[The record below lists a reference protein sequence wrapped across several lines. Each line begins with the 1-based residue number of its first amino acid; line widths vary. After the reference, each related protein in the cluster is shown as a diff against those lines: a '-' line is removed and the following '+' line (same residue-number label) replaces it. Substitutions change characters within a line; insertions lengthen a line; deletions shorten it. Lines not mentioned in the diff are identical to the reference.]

1 MNRKLMK
8 TCIIKKNIINFF
20 TSTFF
25 LFLIIWS
32 ISTKCEALENKILFK
47 VNNEIITSIDLL
59 NNLNYLKSLNPNFE
73 NLDKN
78 TMMSIASNELIK
90 HKIKEIAI
98 EQITNQSIDKKLL
111 EDFLISNYA
120 MNNIKNISE
129 LDRYLNQYDIEVE
142 YLKSKMKTNLLWNRL
157 IFSKFSD
164 KVIINK
170 DEIKNELTKN
180 NSQNEYNLSEIIFSL
195 ENNETLGL
203 KSKKIFDIIE
213 KDGFDTAALKFS
225 NSDSSSLG
233 GNIGWIKENS
243 LNKNVRDSLKE
254 VEEKNY
260 TTPILIPGGFLILK
274 INELRTIELFNNIEE
289 AVEETIKI
297 KTNEQ
302 LNQFSNIYLNKFR
315 KDVKIEKL

>member
-1 MNRKLMK
+1 MK

-90 HKIKEIAI
+90 HIIKEIAI

-111 EDFLISNYA
+111 EDFLLSNYA

-129 LDRYLNQYDIEVE
+129 LDKYLNQYDIEVE

-260 TTPILIPGGFLILK
+260 TTPIVIPGGFLILK

-302 LNQFSNIYLNKFR
+302 LNQLN
-315 KDVKIEKL
+315 L

>member
-1 MNRKLMK
+1 MK

-129 LDRYLNQYDIEVE
+129 LNKYLNQYDIEVE

-254 VEEKNY
+254 DQEKKY
-260 TTPILIPGGFLILK
+260 TAPIVIPGGFLILK

>member
-25 LFLIIWS
+25 LFLMIWS
-32 ISTKCEALENKILFK
+32 MSTKCEALENKIIFK

-98 EQITNQSIDKKLL
+98 EQITNQLIDKKLL
-111 EDFLISNYA
+111 EDFLVSNYA

-129 LDRYLNQYDIEVE
+129 LDKYLNQYDIEVE

-180 NSQNEYNLSEIIFSL
+180 NYQNEYNLSEIIFSL

-203 KSKKIFDIIE
+203 KSKKIFDVIE

-225 NSDSSSLG
+225 NSDSSNLG

-254 VEEKNY
+254 VQEKKY
-260 TTPILIPGGFLILK
+260 TAPIVIPGGFLILK

>member
-1 MNRKLMK
+1 MK

-25 LFLIIWS
+25 LFLMIWS
-32 ISTKCEALENKILFK
+32 MSTKCEALENKILFK

-98 EQITNQSIDKKLL
+98 EQITNLSIDKKLL
-111 EDFLISNYA
+111 EDFLLSNYA
-120 MNNIKNISE
+120 INNIKNIGE
-129 LDRYLNQYDIEVE
+129 LDKYLNQYDIEVE

-164 KVIINK
+164 KVVIDK
-170 DEIKNELTKN
+170 DEIKNELNKN
-180 NSQNEYNLSEIIFSL
+180 NYQNEYNLSEIIFSL
-195 ENNETLGL
+195 ENNETLGQ

-254 VEEKNY
+254 VQEKKY
-260 TTPILIPGGFLILK
+260 TAPIVIPGGFLILK

>member
-129 LDRYLNQYDIEVE
+129 LNKYLNQYDIEVE

-254 VEEKNY
+254 VEEKKY
-260 TTPILIPGGFLILK
+260 TKPIVIPGGFLILK

>member
-1 MNRKLMK
+1 MK

-20 TSTFF
+20 NSTFF
-25 LFLIIWS
+25 LFLIILS
-32 ISTKCEALENKILFK
+32 ISTKCEALENKIIFK

-98 EQITNQSIDKKLL
+98 EQITNQLIDKKLL
-111 EDFLISNYA
+111 EDFLVSNYA

-129 LDRYLNQYDIEVE
+129 LDKYLNQYNIEVE

-164 KVIINK
+164 KVVINK
-170 DEIKNELTKN
+170 DEIKNELNKN
-180 NSQNEYNLSEIIFSL
+180 NAQNEYNLSEIIFSL
-195 ENNETLGL
+195 ENNETLGQ

-243 LNKNVRDSLKE
+243 LNKNVRNSLKK
-254 VEEKNY
+254 VQEKNY
-260 TTPILIPGGFLILK
+260 TKPIVIPGGFLILK

>member
-1 MNRKLMK
+1 MLQK
-8 TCIIKKNIINFF
+8 
-20 TSTFF
+20 
-25 LFLIIWS
+25 
-32 ISTKCEALENKILFK
+32 
-47 VNNEIITSIDLL
+47 
-59 NNLNYLKSLNPNFE
+59 
-73 NLDKN
+73 
-78 TMMSIASNELIK
+78 LIK

-129 LDRYLNQYDIEVE
+129 LNKYLNQYDIEVE

-225 NSDSSSLG
+225 NSDSSSFG

-260 TTPILIPGGFLILK
+260 TKPIVIPGGFLILK

>member
-1 MNRKLMK
+1 MI

-32 ISTKCEALENKILFK
+32 ISTKCVALENKILFK

-78 TMMSIASNELIK
+78 TMMSIGSTELIK

-98 EQITNQSIDKKLL
+98 EQITNQSIDKNLL
-111 EDFLISNYA
+111 EDFLVSNYA
-120 MNNIKNISE
+120 MNNIKNINE
-129 LDRYLNQYDIEVE
+129 LDKYLNQYDIEVE

-164 KVIINK
+164 KVVINK
-170 DEIKNELTKN
+170 DKIKNELSKN

-195 ENNETLGL
+195 ENNETLGQ

-243 LNKNVRDSLKE
+243 LNKNVRDSLKK
-254 VEEKNY
+254 VQEKKY
-260 TTPILIPGGFLILK
+260 TTPIVIPGGFLILK
-274 INELRTIELFNNIEE
+274 INELRTIELFSNIEE

>member
-1 MNRKLMK
+1 MK

-129 LDRYLNQYDIEVE
+129 LDKYLNQYDIEVE

-225 NSDSSSLG
+225 NSDSSSFG

-260 TTPILIPGGFLILK
+260 TTPIVIPGGFLILK

>member
-1 MNRKLMK
+1 MK

-129 LDRYLNQYDIEVE
+129 LDKYLNQYDIEVE

-164 KVIINK
+164 KVVINK
-170 DEIKNELTKN
+170 DEIKNELNKN
-180 NSQNEYNLSEIIFSL
+180 NAQNEYNLSEIIFSL
-195 ENNETLGL
+195 ENNETLGQ

-225 NSDSSSLG
+225 NSDSSSFG

-260 TTPILIPGGFLILK
+260 TTPIVIPGGFLILK

>member
-25 LFLIIWS
+25 LFLVIWS

-98 EQITNQSIDKKLL
+98 EQIKNLSIDKKLL
-111 EDFLISNYA
+111 EDFLVSNYA

-129 LDRYLNQYDIEVE
+129 LDKYLNQYDIEVE

-164 KVIINK
+164 KVVINK
-170 DEIKNELTKN
+170 DEIKNELIKN

-195 ENNETLGL
+195 EKNETLGQ

-260 TTPILIPGGFLILK
+260 TTPIVIPGGFLILK

>member
-1 MNRKLMK
+1 MK

-98 EQITNQSIDKKLL
+98 EQITNQLIDKKLL
-111 EDFLISNYA
+111 EDFLVSNYA

-129 LDRYLNQYDIEVE
+129 LDKYLNQYDIEVE

-164 KVIINK
+164 KVVINK

-195 ENNETLGL
+195 ENNETLGQ

>member
-32 ISTKCEALENKILFK
+32 ISAKCEALENKILFK

-129 LDRYLNQYDIEVE
+129 LDKYLNQYDIEVE

-164 KVIINK
+164 KVVIYK
-170 DEIKNELTKN
+170 DEIKNELIKN

-195 ENNETLGL
+195 EKNETLGQ

-225 NSDSSSLG
+225 NSDSSSFG

-254 VEEKNY
+254 VKEKNY
-260 TTPILIPGGFLILK
+260 TIPIVIPGGFLILK

>member
-32 ISTKCEALENKILFK
+32 ISTTCEALENKILFK

-129 LDRYLNQYDIEVE
+129 LNKYLNQYDIEVE
-142 YLKSKMKTNLLWNRL
+142 YLKSKMKTKLLWNRL

-180 NSQNEYNLSEIIFSL
+180 NSQNEYKLSEIIFSL

-254 VEEKNY
+254 VEEKKY
-260 TTPILIPGGFLILK
+260 TSFNDTKHKPKLYKKKGTIIDLLQDNDEERETK
-274 INELRTIELFNNIEE
+274 IF
-289 AVEETIKI
+289 
-297 KTNEQ
+297 
-302 LNQFSNIYLNKFR
+302 
-315 KDVKIEKL
+315 

>member
-1 MNRKLMK
+1 MK

-25 LFLIIWS
+25 LFLMIWS
-32 ISTKCEALENKILFK
+32 MSTKCEALENKILFK

-90 HKIKEIAI
+90 HKIKEISI

-111 EDFLISNYA
+111 EDFLLSNYA
-120 MNNIKNISE
+120 INNIKNIGE
-129 LDRYLNQYDIEVE
+129 LDKYLNQYDIEVE

-164 KVIINK
+164 KVVINK
-170 DEIKNELTKN
+170 DEIKNELIKN

-195 ENNETLGL
+195 EKNETLDQ

-225 NSDSSSLG
+225 NSDSSSFG

-254 VEEKNY
+254 VQEKKY
-260 TTPILIPGGFLILK
+260 TAPIVIPGGFLILK

>member
-1 MNRKLMK
+1 MK

-98 EQITNQSIDKKLL
+98 EQITNQLIDKKLL
-111 EDFLISNYA
+111 EDFLVSNYA

-129 LDRYLNQYDIEVE
+129 LDKYLNQYDIEVE

-164 KVIINK
+164 KVVINK
-170 DEIKNELTKN
+170 DEIKNELKKN
-180 NSQNEYNLSEIIFSL
+180 NAQNEYNLSEIIFSL
-195 ENNETLGL
+195 EKNETLGQ

-243 LNKNVRDSLKE
+243 LNKNVRDYLKE
-254 VEEKNY
+254 VEEKKY
-260 TTPILIPGGFLILK
+260 TTPIVIPGGFLILK